1 MMLEDHFGCSMSKPQ
16 ALREPLKTKEEGSD
30 ETLTMSVLMPT
41 PGVYL
46 KVLSRLC

>member
-16 ALREPLKTKEEGSD
+16 ALGEPLKTKEEGSD

-41 PGVYL
+41 SGV
-46 KVLSRLC
+46 